1 MGKPLSVSG
10 ETWFE
15 ARFASSS
22 CVTQDGP
29 FSLPD
34 LNYLLC
40 SVSKLD
46 KTGGFLI
53 IIF

>member
-1 MGKPLSVSG
+1 MGRPLSVSG

-15 ARFASSS
+15 ARL
-22 CVTQDGP
+22 CLQQLCGPDGP

-40 SVSKLD
+40 AVSKLD